1 MGPISSAV
9 GYLRSDISGARRQWD
24 EVQIRVLASRLG
36 YDLRRIAVFGPETD
50 RPMHRLRV
58 LASRLSAEAILTPS
72 LEHLGG
78 SVPAPVVEVADVITV
93 SPEETYARW
102 IIPPDAPADMGSR

>member
-1 MGPISSAV
+1 MDPIPSAV
-9 GYLRSDISGARRQWD
+9 GYVRSDISGARRQWD
-24 EVQIRVLASRLG
+24 EVQIRSLAVKLG
-36 YDLRRIAVFGPETD
+36 YDLRRIAVFGPDTD

-58 LASRLSAEAILTPS
+58 LASRLRAEAILTPS

-78 SVPAPVVEVADVITV
+78 SIPEAVLAVADVITV
-93 SPEETYARW
+93 NPEETYARW